1 MDIEEIIIDGIIE
14 DIVYSNP
21 ENGYSVI
28 DINHNNQLVTAV
40 GIMPSCC
47 PGEKLRLRGCWTKHP
62 TFGTQFKANAVERS
76 LPKSSGD
83 MLRYLSSGA
92 VKGIGPSTAMKI
104 IERFGDET
112 FDVLENSPEK
122 LSEIKGISFERAKEM
137 CRHFKEQFVVNL
149 QQHLRFQLAVVKGF
163 LNTHHG
169 IFDDVGRRALNR
181 HIEGNP
187 FCCGTD
193 GTVP

>member
-1 MDIEEIIIDGIIE
+1 MDIEEIIIDGIVE

-47 PGEKLRLRGCWTKHP
+47 PGEKIKIKGYWTKHP
-62 TFGTQFKANAVERS
+62 TFGTQFKATAVERS

-83 MLRYLSSGA
+83 MLRYLSGGA
-92 VKGIGPSTAMKI
+92 VKGIGPATAMKI

-112 FDVLENSPEK
+112 FDVLENSPER
-122 LSEIKGISFERAKEM
+122 LSEIKGISFDKAKDM
-137 CRHFKEQFVVNL
+137 CRSFKEQF
-149 QQHLRFQLAVVKGF
+149 AVREVMISLEKFGMSPTEC
-163 LNTHHG
+163 LNAYKAFG
-169 IFDDVGRRALNR
+169 AAA
-181 HIEGNP
+181 IERITENP
-187 FCCGTD
+187 YIL
-193 GTVP
+193 